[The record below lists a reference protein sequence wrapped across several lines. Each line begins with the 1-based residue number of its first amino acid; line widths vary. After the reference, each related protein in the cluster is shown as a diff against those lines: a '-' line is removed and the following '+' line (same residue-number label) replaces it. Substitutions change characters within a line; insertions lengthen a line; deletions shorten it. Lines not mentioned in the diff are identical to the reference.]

1 MRPEEHRGAVGPRFA
16 GHLADIHPRLA
27 QRVLRLDF
35 LRCVVVDQHVV
46 GDPVVQV
53 GLHVVA
59 GHEAAD
65 LVAHDHLQVVGE
77 ARCRQHVRQHRRQA
91 RVGVGLVGVVEPGL
105 VGGLAAEEHRDVAVL
120 LVAQGNEA
128 EIVEFLLAAVGDRH
142 LGRALQRQ
150 VAGAGAERVRRQALD
165 RAAAFR
171 AADRRA
177 PAVLGEGLGD
187 ALRQDPGGV
196 APEVL
201 GVVGAVDVL
210 DIVHAFHRS
219 RLRAVGQ
226 AQEEV
231 RQHQGHVARIL
242 ALAEGAPLDQL
253 QALEDLGQVAR
264 HGQFGEAVH
273 VEQAWAGGG
282 DERRVGSRGDVRQ
295 LLQQADVLRMATEGE
310 VADQQAEGVSAEG
323 AVFLF
328 VDLLEQCALV
338 ELDRLLQV
346 VLQFVLADVQQAQL
360 EPRAGLGVAHQL
372 VQATPG
378 GFQLLQLGVV
388 DDLVEL
394 VADQRID
401 LADAVVDHRHGVL
414 VDGHALVEDLGGEF
428 REHVA
433 GVVLLAVVVGHAA
446 LGDDLVEQGQG
457 LGRTLAGLF
466 GGG

>member
-1 MRPEEHRGAVGPRFA
+1 M
-16 GHLADIHPRLA
+16 IS
-27 QRVLRLDF
+27 
-35 LRCVVVDQHVV
+35 
-46 GDPVVQV
+46 
-53 GLHVVA
+53 
-59 GHEAAD
+59 
-65 LVAHDHLQVVGE
+65 
-77 ARCRQHVRQHRRQA
+77 
-91 RVGVGLVGVVEPGL
+91 
-105 VGGLAAEEHRDVAVL
+105 
-120 LVAQGNEA
+120 
-128 EIVEFLLAAVGDRH
+128 
-142 LGRALQRQ
+142 
-150 VAGAGAERVRRQALD
+150 
-165 RAAAFR
+165 
-171 AADRRA
+171 
-177 PAVLGEGLGD
+177 
-187 ALRQDPGGV
+187 
-196 APEVL
+196 
-201 GVVGAVDVL
+201 
-210 DIVHAFHRS
+210 S
-219 RLRAVGQ
+219 R
-226 AQEEV
+226 
-231 RQHQGHVARIL
+231 
-242 ALAEGAPLDQL
+242 
-253 QALEDLGQVAR
+253 LEDLGQVAR

-310 VADQQAEGVSAEG
+310 VADQQAEGLSAEG

-372 VQATPG
+372 VQAAPG

-433 GVVLLAVVVGHAA
+433 GIVLLAVVVGHAA

-457 LGRTLAGLF
+457 LVELSPDCSAADDLGHGGFSGKRVRPAGRPGVRYRRPGPLRLP
-466 GGG
+466 GGPL